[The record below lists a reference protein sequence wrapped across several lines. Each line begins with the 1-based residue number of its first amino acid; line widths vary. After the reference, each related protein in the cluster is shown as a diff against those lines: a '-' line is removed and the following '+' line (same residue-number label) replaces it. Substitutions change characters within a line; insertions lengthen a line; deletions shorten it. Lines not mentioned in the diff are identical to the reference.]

1 MHSQSSTKLERK
13 KRQIEGRKGE
23 KNGERIRG
31 RKRNQKERG
40 HRERGEGGRK
50 ERNAVQE
57 PHWAG
62 RLYFPKVA
70 EAMSPLTTAL
80 LQYNFHTHPLRC
92 VGLCFLPLNPGRL
105 MVIVEVPRHA
115 FMAKS

>member
-1 MHSQSSTKLERK
+1 MGTQ
-13 KRQIEGRKGE
+13 GKG
-23 KNGERIRG
+23 GE
-31 RKRNQKERG
+31 E
-40 HRERGEGGRK
+40 GRK

-57 PHWAG
+57 THRAG

-70 EAMSPLTTAL
+70 ATMSPLTTAL
-80 LQYNFHTHPLRC
+80 LQYNVHTHPLRC

-105 MVIVEVPRHA
+105 MVIVEVPLNV